1 MIAIYLAPLYLL
13 LNVYF
18 LFRILK
24 WLETCHVYFKKKW
37 IKAVLAMIYVFL
49 ANGFEEIEGL
59 TVVDLLR
66 RAKIYVDTVSIMD
79 DYIVHGAHGIN
90 VQTEDLFDEVDFEE
104 FDMVVLPGGMPGTLN
119 LKEHDGVRYVVKQYA
134 KEGRFVGAICA
145 APTIL
150 KSLGLLEGRRATCY
164 PGVEDE
170 MENVILT
177 ETAVVVDDNI
187 ITSQG
192 VGTAIDFALKLI
204 EVLDGEEKAKEIA
217 ESIVF

>member
-1 MIAIYLAPLYLL
+1 M
-13 LNVYF
+13 
-18 LFRILK
+18 
-24 WLETCHVYFKKKW
+24 
-37 IKAVLAMIYVFL
+37 
-49 ANGFEEIEGL
+49 
-59 TVVDLLR
+59 
-66 RAKIYVDTVSIMD
+66 
-79 DYIVHGAHGIN
+79 HGAHGIN

-134 KEGRFVGAICA
+134 KEGRFVGAI
-145 APTIL
+145 L

-164 PGVEDE
+164 RGVEDE

>member
-1 MIAIYLAPLYLL
+1 MSAI
-13 LNVYF
+13 
-18 LFRILK
+18 R
-24 WLETCHVYFKKKW
+24 
-37 IKAVLAMIYVFL
+37 
-49 ANGFEEIEGL
+49 
-59 TVVDLLR
+59 
-66 RAKIYVDTVSIMD
+66 
-79 DYIVHGAHGIN
+79 
-90 VQTEDLFDEVDFEE
+90 
-104 FDMVVLPGGMPGTLN
+104 
-119 LKEHDGVRYVVKQYA
+119 
-134 KEGRFVGAICA
+134 A
-145 APTIL
+145 APKIL

-192 VGTAIDFALKLI
+192 VCTAIDFALKLI

>member
-1 MIAIYLAPLYLL
+1 MKKVCVLLAD
-13 LNVYF
+13 
-18 LFRILK
+18 
-24 WLETCHVYFKKKW
+24 
-37 IKAVLAMIYVFL
+37 
-49 ANGFEEIEGL
+49 GFEEIEGL

-164 PGVEDE
+164 PGV
-170 MENVILT
+170 
-177 ETAVVVDDNI
+177 VDDNI

>member
-1 MIAIYLAPLYLL
+1 MKKVCVLLAD
-13 LNVYF
+13 
-18 LFRILK
+18 
-24 WLETCHVYFKKKW
+24 
-37 IKAVLAMIYVFL
+37 
-49 ANGFEEIEGL
+49 GFEEIEGL

-66 RAKIYVDTVSIMD
+66 RAKIYV
-79 DYIVHGAHGIN
+79 
-90 VQTEDLFDEVDFEE
+90 E

>member
-1 MIAIYLAPLYLL
+1 MKKVCVLLAD
-13 LNVYF
+13 
-18 LFRILK
+18 
-24 WLETCHVYFKKKW
+24 
-37 IKAVLAMIYVFL
+37 
-49 ANGFEEIEGL
+49 GFEEIEGL

-204 EVLDGEEKAKEIA
+204 EVRDGEEKAKEIA